1 MKVEEIVGFSLGF
14 MLKKPKS
21 MLFFIPAF
29 LLNIAAAMA
38 IYFILGN
45 LVTNPEEYAE
55 LFKPV
60 ILSGNFLSIFLIPQ
74 IQTTIGFFL
83 LVGVV
88 GWVLT
93 SYASIC
99 IYGAAKSEQEKK
111 RWKVNEILKK
121 SIEILP
127 GYLLLLITVGII
139 TIIPVSLMLIPTVI
153 LAIVSQLGLFTPVI
167 LGLFGLLVAL
177 IFAIPAFIPAIYLA
191 VRLYAALP
199 VLVIEGKGIVESL
212 KRSWSLTS
220 GSFWY
225 VLGHVVLF
233 FIIIT
238 VISMVLGF
246 PVAIIGSAGVS
257 SCDTGCQP
265 GPFTIISDF
274 LHQLIGFYATAAWA
288 VFIYMIYL
296 SLVERKDGSKA

>member
-99 IYGAAKSEQEKK
+99 IYGAAKSEQERK

-121 SIEILP
+121 SIGILP

-139 TIIPVSLMLIPTVI
+139 TIIPV
-153 LAIVSQLGLFTPVI
+153 
-167 LGLFGLLVAL
+167 
-177 IFAIPAFIPAIYLA
+177 
-191 VRLYAALP
+191 
-199 VLVIEGKGIVESL
+199 
-212 KRSWSLTS
+212 
-220 GSFWY
+220 
-225 VLGHVVLF
+225 
-233 FIIIT
+233 
-238 VISMVLGF
+238 
-246 PVAIIGSAGVS
+246 
-257 SCDTGCQP
+257 
-265 GPFTIISDF
+265 
-274 LHQLIGFYATAAWA
+274 
-288 VFIYMIYL
+288 
-296 SLVERKDGSKA
+296 